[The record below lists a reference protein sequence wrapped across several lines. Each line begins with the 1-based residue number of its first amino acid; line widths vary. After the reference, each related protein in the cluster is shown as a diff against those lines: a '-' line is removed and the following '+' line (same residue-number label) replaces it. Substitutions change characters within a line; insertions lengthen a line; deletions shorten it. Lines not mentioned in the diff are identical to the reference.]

1 LTATFWI
8 SQEKDKIED
17 LIVVASNGNSFNL
30 IRADANIKLFF
41 HVSYDTLITLTPQTY
56 TVKSAT
62 VSGATTSNG
71 HLDKGFKIE
80 VSGSI
85 FLGERKTATIK
96 WTYPIEG
103 IEFNAV
109 DCDVKL
115 SDQAIGIVKST
126 CGSAALNVFRNNDVT
141 DFANIFEF
149 NFDSFAVSSA
159 LENMNQILT
168 CSIKLC
174 SRGAGCGVN
183 DETECDSTAPAVF
196 DYKKFD
202 SKA

>member
-1 LTATFWI
+1 M
-8 SQEKDKIED
+8 
-17 LIVVASNGNSFNL
+17 
-30 IRADANIKLFF
+30 
-41 HVSYDTLITLTPQTY
+41 
-56 TVKSAT
+56 
-62 VSGATTSNG
+62 
-71 HLDKGFKIE
+71 E

-85 FLGERKTATIK
+85 FLGERKTVTIT
-96 WTYPIEG
+96 WTYPIDG

-126 CGSAALNVFRNNDVT
+126 CGSGALNVLRNNDVT
-141 DFANIFEF
+141 DFATIFEF
-149 NFDSFAVSSA
+149 YFDSFTVSNA
-159 LENMNQILT
+159 FENTNQILT

-183 DETECDSTAPAVF
+183 DDTECDDNAPAVF

-202 SKA
+202 KNVHSEK

>member
-1 LTATFWI
+1 MV
-8 SQEKDKIED
+8 D
-17 LIVVASNGNSFNL
+17 SNGNSLNL
-30 IRADANIKLFF
+30 VRADENIKLVF
-41 HVSYDTLITLTPQTY
+41 HVSYDTLITLTPETY

-62 VSGATTSNG
+62 VSGATTATG

-85 FLGERKTATIK
+85 FLGERKTALIK
-96 WTYPIEG
+96 WTNPIDG

-126 CGSAALNVFRNNDVT
+126 CGSKALNVSRNNDAT
-141 DFANIFEF
+141 DFSNIFQF
-149 NFDSFAVSSA
+149 NFDSFTVTSA
-159 LENMNQILT
+159 SENLNQILT

-174 SRGAGCGVN
+174 SRGAGCGLN
-183 DETECDSTAPAVF
+183 DVTECDINAPAVF

-202 SKA
+202 